1 MVNDG
6 WSLSRGL
13 QRRRRGQRKRL
24 RRCQR
29 ERHRH
34 RRRPRHPGMRR
45 PANRRRP
52 ASKSAIA
59 RTTTGCVSLVEAT
72 PRGNGGEP
80 GLGCGGP
87 GEARSTDGT
96 CGRAT
101 TPGGPEHS
109 ARALLQSTL
118 GRTPTRFWGQR
129 WSASALEEGSST
141 ALLQSTQ
148 TDLFHASTTRSTA
161 AACARKRCC
170 RATLSTLVAGP
181 PRN

>member
-1 MVNDG
+1 MSGEKVSELYSIG
-6 WSLSRGL
+6 SGTRKPTRS
-13 QRRRRGQRKRL
+13 RRRTPGRSQRHRGGHRL
-24 RRCQR
+24 TALSQ
-29 ERHRH
+29 RHRH
-34 RRRPRHPGMRR
+34 RSRPRHPGMRR
-45 PANRRRP
+45 PASQRRP

-109 ARALLQSTL
+109 AGALLQSTL
-118 GRTPTRFWGQR
+118 GRTPTG
-129 WSASALEEGSST
+129 SEESSYE
-141 ALLQSTQ
+141 
-148 TDLFHASTTRSTA
+148 
-161 AACARKRCC
+161 
-170 RATLSTLVAGP
+170 LVD
-181 PRN
+181 